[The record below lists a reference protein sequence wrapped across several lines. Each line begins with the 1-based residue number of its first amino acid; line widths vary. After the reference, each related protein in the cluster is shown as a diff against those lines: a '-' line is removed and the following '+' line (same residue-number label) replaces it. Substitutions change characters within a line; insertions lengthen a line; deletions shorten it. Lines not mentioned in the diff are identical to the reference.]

1 MSRLSLLFLL
11 SLLPMILTESKDA
24 VKFPGNFTLLLDL
37 LIVYSIFTPK
47 FVKMHKWA
55 ILGNTNGEGES
66 SQTGGNTGGSSQT
79 GGNTGGSSQT
89 GENIGG
95 SSQTGGNTGGS
106 TQTGDSGLDWQGSN
120 GGSPTFKASILP
132 LISIILLSI

>member
-55 ILGNTNGEGES
+55 ILGNTNGEGGS
-66 SQTGGNTGGSSQT
+66 SQTGGHTGGSSQT
-79 GGNTGGSSQT
+79 GG
-89 GENIGG
+89 NIGG
-95 SSQTGGNTGGS
+95 SSQTGGNTGG
-106 TQTGDSGLDWQGSN
+106 DSGLDWQGST
-120 GGSPTFKASILP
+120 GGSPTFQASILP

>member
-1 MSRLSLLFLL
+1 MSKLSLLFLL
-11 SLLPMILTESKDA
+11 SILPLILTESKDA
-24 VKFPGNFTLLLDL
+24 IKFPGNFTHLLDL

-55 ILGNTNGEGES
+55 ILGNTNGEGGS

-95 SSQTGGNTGGS
+95 SSQTGGNTGG
-106 TQTGDSGLDWQGSN
+106 DSGLDWQGSN
-120 GGSPTFKASILP
+120 GGSPTFQASILP

>member
-55 ILGNTNGEGES
+55 ILGNTNGEGGS

-79 GGNTGGSSQT
+79 GGN
-89 GENIGG
+89 IGG
-95 SSQTGGNTGGS
+95 SSQTGGNTGG
-106 TQTGDSGLDWQGSN
+106 DSGLDWQGST
-120 GGSPTFKASILP
+120 GGSPTFQASILP

>member
-1 MSRLSLLFLL
+1 MSKLSLLFLL
-11 SLLPMILTESKDA
+11 SILPLILTESKDA
-24 VKFPGNFTLLLDL
+24 IKFPGNFTLLLDL

-55 ILGNTNGEGES
+55 ILGNTNGE
-66 SQTGGNTGGSSQT
+66 GGSSQT

-106 TQTGDSGLDWQGSN
+106 TQTGDSGLDWQGST
-120 GGSPTFKASILP
+120 GGSPTFQASILP

>member
-1 MSRLSLLFLL
+1 MSKLSLLFLL
-11 SLLPMILTESKDA
+11 SILPLILTESKDA
-24 VKFPGNFTLLLDL
+24 IKFP
-37 LIVYSIFTPK
+37 
-47 FVKMHKWA
+47 
-55 ILGNTNGEGES
+55 GNTNGE
-66 SQTGGNTGGSSQT
+66 GGSSQT

-106 TQTGDSGLDWQGSN
+106 TQTGDSGLDWQGST
-120 GGSPTFKASILP
+120 GGSPTFQASILP

>member
-1 MSRLSLLFLL
+1 MSKLSLLFLL
-11 SLLPMILTESKDA
+11 SILPLILTESKDA
-24 VKFPGNFTLLLDL
+24 IKFPGNFTHLLDL

-55 ILGNTNGEGES
+55 ILGNTNGE
-66 SQTGGNTGGSSQT
+66 GGSSQT

-95 SSQTGGNTGGS
+95 SSQTGGNTGG
-106 TQTGDSGLDWQGSN
+106 DSGLDWQGST
-120 GGSPTFKASILP
+120 GGSPTFQASILP

>member
-1 MSRLSLLFLL
+1 MSKLSLLFLL
-11 SLLPMILTESKDA
+11 SILPLLILTESKDA
-24 VKFPGNFTLLLDL
+24 IKFPGNFTHLLDL

-55 ILGNTNGEGES
+55 ILGNTNGE
-66 SQTGGNTGGSSQT
+66 GGSSQT

-106 TQTGDSGLDWQGSN
+106 TQTGDSGLDWQGST
-120 GGSPTFKASILP
+120 GGSPTFQASILP

>member
-1 MSRLSLLFLL
+1 MSKLSLLFLL
-11 SLLPMILTESKDA
+11 SILPLILTESKDA
-24 VKFPGNFTLLLDL
+24 IKFPGNFTHLLDL

-55 ILGNTNGEGES
+55 ILGNTNGE
-66 SQTGGNTGGSSQT
+66 GGSSQT

-106 TQTGDSGLDWQGSN
+106 TQTGDSGLDWQGST
-120 GGSPTFKASILP
+120 GGSPTFQASILP

>member
-1 MSRLSLLFLL
+1 MSKLSLLFLL
-11 SLLPMILTESKDA
+11 SILPMILTESKDA
-24 VKFPGNFTLLLDL
+24 IKFPGNFTHLLDL

-55 ILGNTNGEGES
+55 ILGNTNGEGGS

-79 GGNTGGSSQT
+79 GGN
-89 GENIGG
+89 IGG
-95 SSQTGGNTGGS
+95 SSQTGGNTGG
-106 TQTGDSGLDWQGSN
+106 DSGLDWQGST
-120 GGSPTFKASILP
+120 GGSPTFQASILP